1 MGRKPRS
8 GNAAPA
14 DEAWTESTLAGKT
27 KEEFQKI
34 YEDLGGETPDGE
46 YFSSASDEVLIEA
59 ILKLQADAGGSDDE
73 PKVDAAQGDKDNLD
87 PPLTP
92 PKKEGEGKERNRIRN
107 RGLNGSP
114 AVIGGE
120 VVYPDADGVFEVDA
134 AQAARL
140 LTIPGWEEA

>member
-1 MGRKPRS
+1 MGRTPR
-8 GNAAPA
+8 
-14 DEAWTESTLAGKT
+14 
-27 KEEFQKI
+27 
-34 YEDLGGETPDGE
+34 
-46 YFSSASDEVLIEA
+46 
-59 ILKLQADAGGSDDE
+59 DE
-73 PKVDAAQGDKDNLD
+73 PKTDAPQGDKGNLD
-87 PPLTP
+87 PLLTP

-140 LTIPGWEEA
+140 LTIHGWEEA